1 MQAGDRPAFL
11 LALPGTHGNKLNSSR
26 CPPSTHIYPQMRKCH
41 LCNACI
47 RAQSCLTLFNPRD
60 YSPPDSSVQRISQ
73 ARILECVAIAS
84 SQGSSWP
91 SVKAMSPASPALA
104 GRFFATMPP
113 GKHIWAVV
121 LREHLGGALYVR
133 DREQK
138 YGEDLRAARD
148 MAPGNLTWISHILTA
163 SRHWQGIYGHTISFS
178 LSHLK
183 GARCYFS
190 WDGPICAPANT
201 LCQRGQLLLLPRE
214 ISDNPF

>member
-1 MQAGDRPAFL
+1 MHASVLSRVWLFST
-11 LALPGTHGNKLNSSR
+11 PGTVAHQTPLSNGFHKQEYLSVLPL
-26 CPPSTHIYPQMRKCH
+26 PPLRDLPDPASNP
-41 LCNACI
+41 
-47 RAQSCLTLFNPRD
+47 CL
-60 YSPPDSSVQRISQ
+60 
-73 ARILECVAIAS
+73 
-84 SQGSSWP
+84 
-91 SVKAMSPASPALA
+91 PASPALA
-104 GRFFATMPP
+104 GRFFTAMPP

-121 LREHLGGALYVR
+121 LREPLGGALYVR

-163 SRHWQGIYGHTISFS
+163 SCHWQGIYGHTISFS

-183 GARCYFS
+183 GAHCYFS

-214 ISDNPF
+214 ISDNLFYVRNLLGLPWWSSG